1 MEMMALLAGM
11 MSMMVVSLVF
21 QYACYK
27 KEKAKAKK

>member
-21 QYACYK
+21 QYACSK
-27 KEKAKAKK
+27 KKPVPVKK